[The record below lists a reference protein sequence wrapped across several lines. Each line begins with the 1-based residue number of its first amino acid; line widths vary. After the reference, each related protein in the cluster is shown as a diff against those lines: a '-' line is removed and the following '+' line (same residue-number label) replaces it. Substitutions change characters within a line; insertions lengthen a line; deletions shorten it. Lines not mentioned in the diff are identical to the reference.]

1 MNAKIV
7 YPMTLA
13 ALLAFG
19 AATLSPVYAQD
30 SEQQPQQEQPQ
41 TEGGSSGSSD

>member
-7 YPMTLA
+7 YPMTIA

-19 AATLSPVYAQD
+19 ASTLSTAYAQD
-30 SEQQPQQEQPQ
+30 AEQPKSEEQQKP
-41 TEGGSSGSSD
+41 EGGSSD

>member
-7 YPMTLA
+7 YPMTIA

-19 AATLSPVYAQD
+19 ASTLSTAYAQD
-30 SEQQPQQEQPQ
+30 SDQQKSEEKAP
-41 TEGGSSGSSD
+41 EGGKGGGE